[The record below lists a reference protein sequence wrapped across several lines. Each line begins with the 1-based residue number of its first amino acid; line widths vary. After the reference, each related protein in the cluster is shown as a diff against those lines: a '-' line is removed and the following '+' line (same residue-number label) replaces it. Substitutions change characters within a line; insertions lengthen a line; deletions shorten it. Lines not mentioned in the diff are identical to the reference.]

1 MRLRI
6 ALVAALVLGT
16 AAYAVVLPTGTYSF
30 RPYGAESGLRGLSAM
45 RLAQDAAGFIWV
57 ATQEGLY
64 RYDGT
69 RFELFEQGVPS
80 SLVTTVRAASN
91 GEVWAGTQGGVARW
105 DGRRFHGIP
114 SLPRSATNAIAI
126 DNGNRVWVAIPE
138 GLYEG
143 SSSRPFT
150 RVRGWP
156 EATEATAVWSDAR
169 GDVYAAALG
178 TIGILRGGSWTWL
191 PLPKE
196 RIEAIVVDRDGTL
209 WMRSSL
215 HLYSLPHGQTAL
227 AAPQLTDETAVLPG
241 TSTIGYL
248 ALDRSGN
255 LWVPTDRGIAIHDPN
270 GWRQIG
276 SEEGL
281 QTEWSRD
288 VLEDREGSIW
298 IASLGVHRMLGRGEL
313 TSYKRHTGLP
323 NDVTWCF
330 LWDREGHLLVGT
342 DLGLA
347 RSTPTGWEVIAGTEH
362 TQVRT
367 VIEDPDGILWAGGS
381 PAELLRIDLAQKTVR
396 RFGEADGIAG
406 RGILRL
412 LRDRSGT
419 MWMAMRGGGIL
430 RRPRGRD
437 RFERV
442 DVPFGTTNENFRHIL
457 EDRDGRI
464 WASGEYGMA
473 CFSNGVWK
481 RFTTA
486 DGLESD
492 HLSYFIQTASGDF
505 WLAYFEPLGLARF
518 SVDGFGND
526 AKIRVVERLRS
537 GNRIASNKI
546 FFLGEDKQRRLWVGT
561 GLGADVV
568 GQIAEHFSSAD
579 GLASDDT
586 NAMAFLCDERGDV
599 LIGTSGGFSIYR
611 TRSDLPRIGAPP
623 LRFTSATL
631 AGRDFSATVAALTF
645 FKQDL
650 LEFQERLRGLD
661 DDWQS
666 IRVPEI
672 RYPKLPPGDYRFEIR
687 ARLRPNAWGAPI
699 GAAFSVKPAWWQTTR
714 VRIAAI
720 ALLVALALL
729 AYRWRTALLRRRN
742 LELERIVSQK
752 TSQLQQT
759 VDLLENANRSL
770 QEAQAKIARFSEDS
784 GEVLRDIPAW
794 STAIAGELASSIH
807 ASEIAVWIVT
817 ENELAPV
824 GRTGTEPP
832 HLAGLEQ
839 MDSKNRVVIEETGR
853 GIVAVSGLTG
863 RIYGALTIIDKKN
876 WSDSEKQLISS
887 FAHQL
892 GGALELQL
900 VRKDLAR
907 AKERNLA
914 ARRQMAERGIALLM
928 ACRVCS
934 RCFHDGTSIC
944 PDDGSTLD
952 GSRLLPFRVRD
963 RYRLTRFLGAGGM
976 GEVFAA
982 RDERL
987 ERDVAVKVI
996 SAQHFGDLDMRS
1008 RFQREARAVARVQHP
1023 GVIAIFDSGELE
1035 EHYAYLVTELLD
1047 GLDLG
1052 QMLDRHGRGTPA
1064 QVASFIRQGGAAL
1077 DAAHKAGLI
1086 HRDIKP
1092 ANFFLVA
1099 GTEPFRVKLLDFGI
1113 AKLLDV
1119 DAKMTR
1125 TGTLMGTPAYM
1136 APEQVLKGHSDVR
1149 SDLYSFAVICYEA
1162 LVGVPPITEDQLPK
1176 LWTSALIT
1184 HPAPS
1189 TILSQLPASIDEA
1202 FRQALAKDAAERP
1215 ASVQEWVDTIVGTL
1229 EAIDSGED
1237 GWPEIPTRAETPAT
1251 PRRDEDE
1258 SIDTTLITMP

>member
-1 MRLRI
+1 MLRI
-6 ALVAALVLGT
+6 SLVAAFVLGT
-16 AAYAVVLPTGTYSF
+16 AAHAVVLPPGTYSF
-30 RPYGAESGLRGLSAM
+30 RTYGAESGLRGLSAM

-69 RFELFEQGVPS
+69 RFEHFGEGVPS
-80 SLVTTVRAASN
+80 SLITTVRAAAN
-91 GEVWAGTQGGVARW
+91 GEVWAGTQRGAARW
-105 DGRRFHGIP
+105 DGHRFHSIP
-114 SLPRSATNAIAI
+114 SLPRSPTNAIAI
-126 DNGNRVWVAIPE
+126 DNANRVWVAVPE

-143 SSSRPFT
+143 SSSQPFS

-156 EATEATAVWSDAR
+156 AATEATAVWSDSH
-169 GDVYAAALG
+169 GEVYAAAVG
-178 TIGILRGGSWTWL
+178 TIGILRNGTWTWL

-196 RIEAIVVDRDGTL
+196 RIEAIVVDRNGTL
-209 WMRSSL
+209 WMRSAAHLWSL
-215 HLYSLPHGQTAL
+215 QRGQSQL
-227 AAPQLTDETAVLPG
+227 VDESAALPG

-248 ALDRSGN
+248 ALDRSGT

-270 GWRQIG
+270 GWRTIG
-276 SEEGL
+276 PEEGL
-281 QTEWSRD
+281 PTEWSRD

-298 IASLGVHRMLGRGEL
+298 VASLGLHRMLGRGEL
-313 TSYKRHTGLP
+313 TSYKRHNGLP
-323 NDVTWCF
+323 NEVTWCF
-330 LWDREGHLLVGT
+330 LWDREGRLLVGT

-347 RSTPTGWEVIAGTEH
+347 RSTPTGWDVIEGTERL
-362 TQVRT
+362 QVRT
-367 VIEDPDGILWAGGS
+367 VVEDRDGILWAGGS
-381 PAELLRIDLAQKTVR
+381 PAELVRIDPAQKTLQ
-396 RFGEADGIAG
+396 RFGEADGITG
-406 RGILRL
+406 RSILRL

-419 MWMAMRGGGIL
+419 MWMAMRGGGLL
-430 RRPRGRD
+430 RRSRD
-437 RFERV
+437 SERFERV
-442 DVPFGTTNENFRHIL
+442 NVPSGTANETFRHVL

-464 WASGEYGMA
+464 WATGEYGLA
-473 CFSNGVWK
+473 CLSNGVWK

-492 HLSYFIQTASGDF
+492 HLAYFIQTVQGDF
-505 WLAYFEPLGLARF
+505 WVAYFEPLGTSRIAVR
-518 SVDGFGND
+518 GTGTD
-526 AKIRVVERLRS
+526 ATIRVVEHIDSGSRL
-537 GNRIASNKI
+537 ASDKI
-546 FFLGEDKQRRLWVGT
+546 FFLGEDNQQRLWVGT
-561 GLGADVV
+561 GLGVDVV
-568 GQIAEHFSSAD
+568 GPNAEHLGSAD

-599 LIGTSGGFSIYR
+599 LVGTSGGFSIYR
-611 TRSDLPRIGAPP
+611 ERNDLPRINAPP
-623 LRFTSATL
+623 LRFTSAGL
-631 AGRDFSATVAALTF
+631 DKRDFNATVAALTF

-650 LEFQERLRGLD
+650 LEFQARLRGLD
-661 DDWQS
+661 DEWQS
-666 IRVPEI
+666 LRVPEI
-672 RYPKLPPGDYRFEIR
+672 RYPKLPPGEYRFEIR
-687 ARLRPNAWGAPI
+687 ARLRPAEWGAPI
-699 GAAFSVKPAWWQTTR
+699 GVAFSVKPAWWQTTP
-714 VRIAAI
+714 VRSAAI

-729 AYRWRTALLRRRN
+729 AFRWRTALLRRRN
-742 LELERIVSQK
+742 LELESIVSQK
-752 TSQLQQT
+752 TSQLQST
-759 VDLLENANRSL
+759 VDLLEDANRSL

-794 STAIAGELASSIH
+794 SKAIASELASSIH
-807 ASEIAVWIVT
+807 ASEIAVWIVA

-824 GRTGTEPP
+824 SRTTTEPP
-832 HLAGLEQ
+832 QLAGLEQ
-839 MDSKNRVVIEETGR
+839 MAGRNRVVVDDAGR

-863 RIYGALTIIDKKN
+863 RIYAALTITDKKA

-892 GGALELQL
+892 GGALELQV
-900 VRKDLAR
+900 VRMDLAR
-907 AKERNLA
+907 AKERSLA

-928 ACRVCS
+928 TCRVCS
-934 RCFHDGTSIC
+934 RCFHDGTSNC
-944 PDDGSTLD
+944 PDDGSLLD

-963 RYRLTRFLGAGGM
+963 RYRLTRLLGAGGM

-1008 RFQREARAVARVQHP
+1008 RFQREARAVARVVHP
-1023 GVIAIFDSGELE
+1023 GVIAIYDSGELE

-1052 QMLDRHGRGTPA
+1052 QMLDRHGRGTPR

-1099 GTEPFRVKLLDFGI
+1099 GTAPFRVKLLDFGI

-1136 APEQVLKGHSDVR
+1136 APEQILKGHSDLR

-1162 LVGVPPITEDQLPK
+1162 LVGVPPISEDQLPK
-1176 LWTSALIT
+1176 LWSSALIE

-1189 TILSQLPASIDEA
+1189 TLLAGLPSSIDEA
-1202 FRQALAKDAAERP
+1202 FLRALAKDAAERP
-1215 ASVQEWVDTIVGTL
+1215 ASVQEWVDSIVDTL
-1229 EAIDSGED
+1229 ASLDSDEQ
-1237 GWPEIPTRAETPAT
+1237 GWPEIPSHAETPLP

-1258 SIDTTLITMP
+1258 AIETTLITTP